1 MSVGRTDSWSVG
13 SRSWYQC
20 RCCVRDQGIPTWFS
34 APCPGEMLSC
44 SFSVELRSLLVCW
57 SSEMSVLF
65 FVTLD
70 GWWCWVRGWTQ
81 HAPSFWSTFVVASL
95 ALLHAAD
102 CWSTSVVC
110 FMTTTVGLGSQ
121 DGLGTP
127 GARFLWRV
135 WRCKPVCVKRDLFL
149 AFVAVFLRHPQTT
162 RSPQTL
168 CTCQSFWSWTTFCLR
183 GKFRGMEQRWMR

>member
-1 MSVGRTDSWSVG
+1 
-13 SRSWYQC
+13 
-20 RCCVRDQGIPTWFS
+20 
-34 APCPGEMLSC
+34 MLSC
-44 SFSVELRSLLVCW
+44 SFSVEWRSLLVCW

-81 HAPSFWSTFVVASL
+81 HATSFWSTFVVASL
-95 ALLHAAD
+95 ALLHVAD

-135 WRCKPVCVKRDLFL
+135 WRCKPVCLKRDLFL
-149 AFVAVFLRHPQTT
+149 AFVAVHLRHQPQTT
-162 RSPQTL
+162 RSPHIL
-168 CTCQSFWSWTTFCLR
+168 HSCRSFWSWITSQSVRFDTLTQHVEEVFP
-183 GKFRGMEQRWMR
+183 